1 MYLRGILE
9 FAVFVDGYLV
19 GGVDGWARACKIV
32 KDATVDRR
40 IKEASRVVTGMG
52 NPNGA
57 LVGKAGGNWELGTDR
72 KGVRTL
78 DLARW

>member
-40 IKEASRVVTGMG
+40 IKEASRVVARVQW
-52 NPNGA
+52 A
-57 LVGKAGGNWELGTDR
+57 LVGMAGGNKQ
-72 KGVRTL
+72 KGRTYG
-78 DLARW
+78 LARW